1 MAVADAPDPSAGG
14 GLLGVPPD
22 EYGESWRGDALDL
35 YGRYLG
41 TAETTRSL
49 RGQANT
55 FLLSANS
62 LLLSLSGV
70 LLTVTDEDT
79 GWLVAIPIAG
89 LLLTATWV
97 ALLSQ
102 YRRVNRSKLA
112 VLKEIEDLLPIRPF
126 RREDAYFEHYLS
138 LSVVEQGIAALF
150 AVVYVVLGVASL
162 VAS

>member
-1 MAVADAPDPSAGG
+1 MLS
-14 GLLGVPPD
+14 
-22 EYGESWRGDALDL
+22 R
-35 YGRYLG
+35 
-41 TAETTRSL
+41 
-49 RGQANT
+49 N
-55 FLLSANS
+55 LLSTQAPAAVV
-62 LLLSLSGV
+62 LIRLMVGAVFLSEGIQKFLIPEQVGAGRFAKIGLPAPEFLAPFVGSFEIVCGALV
-70 LLTVTDEDT
+70 L
-79 GWLVAIPIAG
+79 AG
-89 LLLTATWV
+89 LLTATWV

-138 LSVVEQGIAALF
+138 LSLVEQGIAALF

>member
-1 MAVADAPDPSAGG
+1 MSVADAPDPAEGG
-14 GLLGVPPD
+14 QLLGVPPD
-22 EYGESWRGDALDL
+22 QYGESWTGDALDL

-49 RGQANT
+49 RGHANT
-55 FLLSANS
+55 YLLSANS

-89 LLLTATWV
+89 LLLTVAWV

-102 YRRVNRSKLA
+102 YRHINRSKLA
-112 VLKEIEDLLPIRPF
+112 VLMEIEDLLPIRPF
-126 RREDAYFEHYLS
+126 RREEAYFENYVALS
-138 LSVVEQGIAALF
+138 TVEQGIAALF
-150 AVVYVVLGVASL
+150 AVVYVVLGVAT
-162 VAS
+162 VVTA